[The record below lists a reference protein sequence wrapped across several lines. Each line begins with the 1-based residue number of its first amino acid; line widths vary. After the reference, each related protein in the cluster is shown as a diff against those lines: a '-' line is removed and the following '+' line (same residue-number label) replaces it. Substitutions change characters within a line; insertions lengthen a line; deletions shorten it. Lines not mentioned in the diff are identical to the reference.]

1 MLSFLDKVRNFIQT
15 NELLEHGEQVTVG
28 VSGGADSVCLLF
40 VLLDLQEEYDLK
52 VQAVYVEH
60 GIRGEESVEDGRFVE
75 KLCISKGVPFRQ
87 ADVDA
92 PELASLEHM
101 SLEEAARRL
110 RYEALI
116 QTAKHGDKGGKIA
129 VAHNADDNVETIIY
143 QMARGTGIRGLC
155 GMEPLSPR
163 KDGTKII
170 RPLLCVERGEIEMYL
185 ADKEQ
190 DYVTDSTNADDN
202 YARNRIRHDILPIL
216 REINSEAVA
225 HINESA
231 KQLTRLYKSHMDD
244 ADRILDAVRGKQG
257 IVRER
262 LLKYPDAMQAEV
274 VRRFLLQEC
283 GGIRDIT
290 RAHFVAAVD
299 LLSAEVGKRI
309 DLPGGI
315 KLKADYDELIV
326 EKIADEEVPQDPWSI
341 DIPKLEVGESYEI
354 SLDEYDIHM
363 EVVQWT
369 AEEEIPDKTYA
380 KIFDY
385 DKIRD
390 KLNIRSRNMGDRM
403 QVLAD
408 GGTKR
413 LKDYFI
419 DEKIPKEERDSI
431 PLLAEGQDILWVIGY
446 RRSEAALVTDE
457 TSRVLKVEVWRN

>member
-290 RAHFVAAVD
+290 RA
-299 LLSAEVGKRI
+299 
-309 DLPGGI
+309 
-315 KLKADYDELIV
+315 
-326 EKIADEEVPQDPWSI
+326 
-341 DIPKLEVGESYEI
+341 
-354 SLDEYDIHM
+354 
-363 EVVQWT
+363 
-369 AEEEIPDKTYA
+369 
-380 KIFDY
+380 
-385 DKIRD
+385 
-390 KLNIRSRNMGDRM
+390 
-403 QVLAD
+403 
-408 GGTKR
+408 
-413 LKDYFI
+413 
-419 DEKIPKEERDSI
+419 
-431 PLLAEGQDILWVIGY
+431 
-446 RRSEAALVTDE
+446 
-457 TSRVLKVEVWRN
+457 

>member
-1 MLSFLDKVRNFIQT
+1 MRSFLDKVRNFIE
-15 NELLEHGEQVTVG
+15 NNGLLEHGEQVTVG

-52 VQAVYVEH
+52 IRAVYVEH

-75 KLCISKGVPFRQ
+75 QLCIAKGVPFRQ
-87 ADVDA
+87 VDVDA
-92 PELASLEHM
+92 PELAQETHM

-116 QTAKHGDKGGKIA
+116 QTAKHGQVGGKIA
-129 VAHNADDNVETIIY
+129 VAHNADDNVETILY

-155 GMEPLSPR
+155 GMEALSPR

-185 ADKEQ
+185 ADKDQ
-190 DYVTDSTNADDN
+190 TYVTDSTNADDN
-202 YARNRIRHDILPIL
+202 YARNRIRHEIMPVL
-216 REINSEAVA
+216 REINSEAVG

-231 KQLTRLYKSHMDD
+231 KQLSRLYKSHMDD

-257 IVRER
+257 ILREK
-262 LLKYPDAMQAEV
+262 LLKYPDAMQTEV

-290 RAHFVAAVD
+290 RQHFVKAVE
-299 LLSAEVGKRI
+299 LLSAEVGKMMN
-309 DLPGGI
+309 LPGGVS
-315 KLKADYDELIV
+315 LKADYDELIV
-326 EKIADEEVPQDPWSI
+326 EKISDEEAPIDPWSI
-341 DIPKLEVGESYEI
+341 DIPDLDEGECYEI

-363 EVVQWT
+363 EVCPWT
-369 AEEEIPDKTYA
+369 AEDEIPGNTYA

-385 DKIRD
+385 DKIQG
-390 KLNIRSRNMGDRM
+390 KLNIRSRQPGDRI
-403 QVLAD
+403 QTLAD
-408 GGTKR
+408 GGSKR

-419 DEKIPKEERDSI
+419 DEKIPKDERDSI
-431 PLLAEGQDILWVIGY
+431 PLLAIEQDVLWVIGH
-446 RRSEAALVTDE
+446 RRSEAALVDE
-457 TSRVLKVEVWRN
+457 TTDRVLKVEVWRN

>member
-1 MLSFLDKVRNFIQT
+1 MLSFLDKVRNFIET

-40 VLLDLQEEYDLK
+40 VLLDLQETYDLK
-52 VQAVYVEH
+52 VRAVYVEH

-75 KLCISKGVPFRQ
+75 QLCIARGVPFRQ
-87 ADVDA
+87 VDVDA
-92 PELASLEHM
+92 PELAQEEHM

-116 QTAKHGDKGGKIA
+116 QTAKYGQKGGKIA
-129 VAHNADDNVETIIY
+129 VAHNADDNVETILY

-155 GMEPLSPR
+155 GMEALSPR

-190 DYVTDSTNADDN
+190 TYVTDSTNNDDN
-202 YARNRIRHDILPIL
+202 YARNRIRHEIMPVL
-216 REINSEAVA
+216 RAVNSEAVA

-231 KQLTRLYKSHMDD
+231 KQLMRLYRSHMDD
-244 ADRILDAVRGKQG
+244 ADRILDAVRGKEG
-257 IVRER
+257 IVRKELR
-262 LLKYPDAMQAEV
+262 KYPEAMQTEV

-290 RAHFVAAVD
+290 RDHFVKAVD
-299 LLSAEVGKRI
+299 LLGAEVGKKI
-309 DLPGGI
+309 SLPAGMN
-315 KLKADYDELIV
+315 LKADYEELVV
-326 EKIADEEVPQDPWSI
+326 EKISDEEVPKNPWSI
-341 DIPKLEVGESYEI
+341 DIPSLDMGESYEI
-354 SLDEYDIHM
+354 SLDEYDIHL
-363 EVVQWT
+363 EVCAWN
-369 AEEEIPDKTYA
+369 AGDEIPGNPYA

-385 DKIRD
+385 DMIKD
-390 KLNIRSRNMGDRM
+390 KLNIRSRKMGDRI
-403 QVLAD
+403 QTVTD
-408 GGTKR
+408 GGGKR

-419 DEKIPKEERDSI
+419 DEKIPKEERDEI
-431 PLLAEGQDILWVIGY
+431 PLLAEGQDILWVIGH

-457 TSRVLKVEVWRN
+457 TKKVLKVEVWRN

>member
-1 MLSFLDKVRNFIQT
+1 MLSFLDKVRNFIQA

-116 QTAKHGDKGGKIA
+116 QTAKHGEKGGKIA
-129 VAHNADDNVETIIY
+129 VAHNADDNVETILY
-143 QMARGTGIRGLC
+143 QMARGTGIRGMC

-202 YARNRIRHDILPIL
+202 YARNRIRHEILPTL

-257 IVRER
+257 IVREK
-262 LLKYPDAMQAEV
+262 LLKYPDAMQSEV

-290 RAHFVAAVD
+290 RGHFVAAVE

-315 KLKADYDELIV
+315 KLKSDYDELIV

-341 DIPKLEVGESYEI
+341 DIPKPEVGESYEI
-354 SLDEYDIHM
+354 SLDEYDIHL
-363 EVVQWT
+363 EVQQWT
-369 AEEEIPDKTYA
+369 AGEEIPDKTYA

-385 DKIRD
+385 DKIQD

-403 QVLAD
+403 QVMAD

-431 PLLAEGQDILWVIGY
+431 PLLAEGSDVLWVIGY